1 LDETGLELTD
11 VYVPKKSKENSWA
24 EFLEAV
30 DIEVLPP
37 GPNELSLRR
46 AIGRMLH
53 IDDEERLDFYLRV
66 LSASGQPS
74 LELLSVREQR
84 MTRMLVASM
93 CDQVLDKDMSLSDGV
108 ELLWQHSQV
117 IAELHELF
125 SFLRQQIDHVH
136 QPVISHNNV
145 PLQIHGKYT
154 RIEMLAAFGVGDA
167 AKSRPWREG
176 VLWAEGEKSDVC
188 AFTIDKSEGNFSPT
202 TRYRD
207 YAINREFI
215 HWETQSSTTVISPTG
230 KRYCNHLKEGS
241 SIMLFARE
249 NTADRA
255 FWFLGPATYVSHES
269 ERPMG
274 ITWKLDVALPGDLY
288 VTFAAAVA

>member
-1 LDETGLELTD
+1 
-11 VYVPKKSKENSWA
+11 
-24 EFLEAV
+24 
-30 DIEVLPP
+30 
-37 GPNELSLRR
+37 
-46 AIGRMLH
+46 MLH

-108 ELLWQHSQV
+108 ELLWQHPQV
-117 IAELHELF
+117 ITELHELF

-176 VLWAEGEKSDVC
+176 VLWAESEKSDVC
-188 AFTIDKSEGNFSPT
+188 AFTLDKSEGNFSPT

-207 YAINREFI
+207 YAISRELI
-215 HWETQSSTTVISPTG
+215 HWET
-230 KRYCNHLKEGS
+230 
-241 SIMLFARE
+241 
-249 NTADRA
+249 
-255 FWFLGPATYVSHES
+255 
-269 ERPMG
+269 
-274 ITWKLDVALPGDLY
+274 
-288 VTFAAAVA
+288 